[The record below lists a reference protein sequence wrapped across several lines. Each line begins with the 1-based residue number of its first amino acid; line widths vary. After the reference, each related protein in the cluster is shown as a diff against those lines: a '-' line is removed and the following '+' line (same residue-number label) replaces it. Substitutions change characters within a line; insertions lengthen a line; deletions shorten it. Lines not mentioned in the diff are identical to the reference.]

1 MLKVGLWV
9 GVPSFITYLAS
20 TYSALLESIVFIFIV
35 SVVALLIAII
45 PRISDKNPRI
55 SDKN

>member
-9 GVPSFITYLAS
+9 GIPSFITYLAS
-20 TYSALLESIVFIFIV
+20 TYSVLLENIVFIFIV

-45 PRISDKNPRI
+45 PRISDKN
-55 SDKN
+55 